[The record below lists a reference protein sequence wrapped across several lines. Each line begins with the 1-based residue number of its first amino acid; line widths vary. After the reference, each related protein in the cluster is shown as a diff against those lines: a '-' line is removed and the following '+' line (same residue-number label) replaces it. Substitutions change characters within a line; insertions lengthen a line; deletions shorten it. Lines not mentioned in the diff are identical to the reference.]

1 MNITPGYEPGSG
13 SLILSGRTK
22 VFALLLQLVER
33 TVLEAVKSR
42 FESEGGHQVI
52 AGIQGIGQ
60 SHKLGPEGS
69 NPSPATKFR
78 IGSANQKHSTC
89 N

>member
-69 NPSPATKFR
+69 NPSPATNFY
-78 IGSANQKHSTC
+78 SAEFEHGART
-89 N
+89 